1 MPGGPPP
8 GALPPGSM
16 PPGALPPG
24 PIPAGALPPPPPPP
38 GTGGSRTTAIVIAA
52 VVAVAMVVGAIVIG
66 TKDDGDKKT
75 SADAGPSTSASA
87 SASASDSPLSSP
99 SDGATSAAPSGSE
112 DPGQGAPLGSGS
124 DAPDGDPGAS
134 DSAAPDASESGR
146 PGDKV
151 PYVVLD
157 PGQCFDHPAMDSSV
171 TKVEKRSCHGPHD
184 GEVIANET
192 LSGDFSSENA
202 IQSKA
207 LSLCGTDAKKRLKS
221 IPNDGRMYY
230 YYALYPALGTYS
242 VQGEDQVSCALTL
255 SAARDG
261 KKLSKPLPG

>member
-1 MPGGPPP
+1 PALLPGGPPP
-8 GALPPGSM
+8 GALPPG
-16 PPGALPPG
+16 
-24 PIPAGALPPPPPPP
+24 PIPPGALPPPPPPP

-52 VVAVAMVVGAIVIG
+52 VVAVAVVVGAIVIG
-66 TKDDGDKKT
+66 TKDDGGKKT
-75 SADAGPSTSASA
+75 AADTGPSA
-87 SASASDSPLSSP
+87 SASASDRPLSSP
-99 SDGATSAAPSGSE
+99 SDAESSAAPAGSE
-112 DPGQGAPLGSGS
+112 DPGEGAPLGGGS
-124 DAPDGDPGAS
+124 EAPDRDPAAS
-134 DSAAPDASESGR
+134 ESAAPDASESGA

-192 LSGDFSSENA
+192 LSGDFSTEKS
-202 IQSKA
+202 IQTKA
-207 LSLCGTDAKKRLKS
+207 LALCATDAKKRLKS
-221 IPNDGRMYY
+221 VPNDGRMYY

-242 VQGEDQVSCALTL
+242 IQGEDQVSCALTL
-255 SAARDG
+255 SAGRDG

>member
-1 MPGGPPP
+1 M
-8 GALPPGSM
+8 
-16 PPGALPPG
+16 
-24 PIPAGALPPPPPPP
+24 PPPPPPP

-52 VVAVAMVVGAIVIG
+52 VVAVAVVVGAIVIG
-66 TKDDGDKKT
+66 TKDDGGKKT
-75 SADAGPSTSASA
+75 AADTGPSA
-87 SASASDSPLSSP
+87 SASASDRPLSSP
-99 SDGATSAAPSGSE
+99 SDAESSAAPAGSE
-112 DPGQGAPLGSGS
+112 DPGEGAPLGGGS
-124 DAPDGDPGAS
+124 EAPDRDPAAS
-134 DSAAPDASESGR
+134 ESAAPDASESGA

-192 LSGDFSSENA
+192 LSGDFSTEKS
-202 IQSKA
+202 IQTKA
-207 LSLCGTDAKKRLKS
+207 LALCATDAKKRLKS
-221 IPNDGRMYY
+221 VPNDGRMYY

-242 VQGEDQVSCALTL
+242 IQGEDQVSCALTL
-255 SAARDG
+255 SAGRDG

>member
-8 GALPPGSM
+8 GALPPGSI

-24 PIPAGALPPPPPPP
+24 SMPAGALPPPPPPP

-52 VVAVAMVVGAIVIG
+52 VVAVAVVVGAIVIG
-66 TKDDGDKKT
+66 TKDDGDERT
-75 SADAGPSTSASA
+75 SADAGPSA

-99 SDGATSAAPSGSE
+99 SDDATSAAPAGSE
-112 DPGQGAPLGSGS
+112 DPGQGAPLGGGG

-134 DSAAPDASESGR
+134 DSAAPDASESGG
-146 PGDKV
+146 PGGKV

-157 PGQCFDHPAMDSSV
+157 PGQCFDHPAMDSGV
-171 TKVEKRSCHGPHD
+171 TKVEKRPCHGPHD

-192 LSGDFSSENA
+192 LSGDFSSESA

-207 LSLCGTDAKKRLKS
+207 LALCGTDAKKRLKS

-255 SAARDG
+255 SAGRDG
-261 KKLSKPLPG
+261 KKLGEPLPG

>member
-1 MPGGPPP
+1 M
-8 GALPPGSM
+8 
-16 PPGALPPG
+16 
-24 PIPAGALPPPPPPP
+24 
-38 GTGGSRTTAIVIAA
+38 
-52 VVAVAMVVGAIVIG
+52 VAVAVVVGAIVIG

-75 SADAGPSTSASA
+75 AADTGP
-87 SASASDSPLSSP
+87 SASASDRPLSSP
-99 SDGATSAAPSGSE
+99 SDGGVSAAPPGSE
-112 DPGQGAPLGSGS
+112 DPGQGAPLGGGS
-124 DAPDGDPGAS
+124 DAPDADPDTS
-134 DSAAPDASESGR
+134 DSAAPDASESGE
-146 PGDKV
+146 PGDRV

-184 GEVIANET
+184 GEVIANEK
-192 LSGDFSSENA
+192 LSGDFSSEKA
-202 IQSKA
+202 IQTKA
-207 LSLCGTDAKKRLKS
+207 LSLCGTDAKKRLKT

-242 VQGEDQVSCALTL
+242 IQGEDQVSCALTL